1 MAYGYVYKITHKKT
15 QRCYIGR
22 HANKVVQETQQ
33 FDPKYWGSGT
43 YIHRAIKKYG
53 KRAFTREILSWA
65 DTEEELCKLEQKYI
79 KQFNSMVPYG
89 YNQTSGGETNE
100 DWKGAS
106 KLGIKALKKKLSE
119 DEEFAEQFR
128 KTQSENAKKQWN
140 KLSDKM
146 HDAIKKRNNNEQ
158 WRKHLSENHG
168 NGKEKALW
176 SNHCRWHKIKKNL
189 SCEYCNG
196 KEYNYNG

>member
-15 QRCYIGR
+15 LKSYIGR

-43 YIHRAIKKYG
+43 YIQRAVKKYG

-79 KQFNSMVPYG
+79 KQFNTFIPNG
-89 YNQTSGGETNE
+89 YNQTLGGETSE

-106 KLGIKALKKKLSE
+106 ILGVKALKKRLEE
-119 DEEFAEQFR
+119 DSEFARQFR
-128 KTQSENAKKQWN
+128 KTQSNNAKKQWD
-140 KLSDKM
+140 KFSDKM
-146 HDAIKKRNNNEQ
+146 HNAIKKRNNNEQ

-196 KEYNYNG
+196 KEYNYNV